1 MIKLDYPD
9 ILETIKDNLL
19 PGRTESASFLA
30 WYLSNFYRLDQVE
43 IDDSVCDKRGDK
55 GIDGIYLNDNDNT
68 VDVFQSKI
76 SQRSDVTIGDT
87 VLKEFLGTL
96 SQFKDR
102 DSLANMISSAGDGE
116 VSKLLKRL
124 ELLDKIT
131 SYSVRGIFL
140 SNIELDANGASFLA
154 MTPTIQFIG
163 PTQITKEYISDTRSK
178 LIANQFSFDV
188 LGYDVSTY
196 IVDAKTKSI
205 LAPVKAEE
213 LVRLDGIS
221 DQSIFDAN
229 LRGHLGNTKVNKDIV
244 ESIMDQT
251 KHKLFPLF
259 HNGITIITEELMI
272 DDRRSKLAVKGYGVV
287 NGCQSMKSLFNHR
300 KHLSA
305 DLRILTRFIQVDKT
319 SDLLSMITS
328 YSNNQNG
335 IKARDFKSNHD
346 IQIRL
351 QNEFKKYYS
360 DEYFLEIKRG
370 EDPNGKIVITNEV
383 AGLLLLAF
391 DLKEPWT
398 THQKYKVFDDKYTAL
413 FARPEVDADRIVA
426 LSVFME
432 EIGRSLQN
440 IDDKLLARYAL
451 TRYLMLY
458 MLREILEKDTTGAE
472 LINKPAPFVR
482 ESRFR
487 KALGL
492 CTQGILSD
500 MVVDINAELKDIK
513 EKEADFDYKSK
524 LKSPEWSKTFSKAI
538 VNSYEKLVQRERLE
552 SFEKEWTKRTT
563 EIESTRKS

>member
-1 MIKLDYPD
+1 MIKLNYPD
-9 ILETIKDNLL
+9 ILGTIKEYLT
-19 PGRTESASFLA
+19 PGRAESASFLA

-43 IDDSVCDKRGDK
+43 IDDSICDKRGDK

-68 VDVFQSKI
+68 LDVFQSKI

-102 DSLANMISSAGDGE
+102 ESVANMISSAGDAE
-116 VSKLLKRL
+116 ISKLLKRL
-124 ELLDKIT
+124 ELPEKIT

-140 SNIELDANGASFLA
+140 SNIELDANGASFLD
-154 MTPTIQFIG
+154 MTPTVQFIG
-163 PTQITKEYISDTRSK
+163 PAQISKEYISDTRSK
-178 LIANQFSFDV
+178 LIANQSSFDV

-196 IVDAKTKSI
+196 TVDAKTKSI

-213 LVRLDGIS
+213 LVRLDGIC

-244 ESIMDQT
+244 ESIKDQT

-259 HNGITIITEELMI
+259 HNGITIITEELSV
-272 DDRRSKLAVKGYGVV
+272 DEGRSKLTVKGYGVV

-300 KHLSA
+300 KDLSA

-319 SDLLSMITS
+319 SDLLGMITS

-351 QNEFKKYYS
+351 QNEFKRHYS
-360 DEYFLEIKRG
+360 DQYFLEIKRG
-370 EDPNGKIVITNEV
+370 EDVNGKIVITNEI

-413 FARPEVDADRIVA
+413 FARPEVNADRIVA
-426 LSVFME
+426 LWIFME
-432 EIGRSLQN
+432 EIARSLQN
-440 IDDKLLARYAL
+440 IEDKLLARYAL

-458 MLREILEKDTTGAE
+458 MLREILEKNTIGTE

-482 ESRFR
+482 DSRFR

-500 MVVDINAELKDIK
+500 MVVDINAELKEIK
-513 EKEADFDYKSK
+513 EKESEFDYKSK
-524 LKSPEWSKTFSKAI
+524 LKSPEWCKSFSKAI
-538 VNSYEKLVQRERLE
+538 VNSYGKLVQRGRIE
-552 SFEKEWTKRTT
+552 SFDKEWTKC
-563 EIESTRKS
+563 STAAGV

>member
-9 ILETIKDNLL
+9 ILETIKDYLV

-43 IDDSVCDKRGDK
+43 IDDSICDKRGDK
-55 GIDGIYLNDNDNT
+55 GVDGIYLNDNDNT

-87 VLKEFLGTL
+87 ILKEFLGTL

-102 DSLANMISSAGDGE
+102 ESLANMLTSAGDGE
-116 VSKLLKRL
+116 ISKVIKRL
-124 ELLDKIT
+124 ELLDKIP

-140 SNIELDANGASFLA
+140 SNIELDPNGNAFLV

-163 PTQITKEYISDTRSK
+163 PTQITREYISDTRSK
-178 LIANQFSFDV
+178 LIPKEFSFDV
-188 LGYDVSTY
+188 LGYDISTY
-196 IVDAKTKSI
+196 TVDAKTKSI

-213 LVRLDGIS
+213 LVMLDGIS

-229 LRGHLGNTKVNKDIV
+229 LRGDLGNTKVNKDIV
-244 ESIMDQT
+244 ESIKDQA

-259 HNGITIITEELMI
+259 HNGINIITEELTI
-272 DDRRSKLAVKGYGVV
+272 DEKRTKLVVKGYGVV
-287 NGCQSMKSLFNHR
+287 NGCQSMRSLFNH
-300 KHLSA
+300 KKQLSA
-305 DLRILTRFIQVDKT
+305 DLRIFTRFIQVDKA
-319 SDLLSMITS
+319 SDLLNMITS

-351 QNEFKKYYS
+351 QNEFKKFYS
-360 DEYFLEIKRG
+360 EQYFFEIKRG
-370 EDPNGKIVITNEV
+370 EDADGKVVISNEF

-391 DLKEPWT
+391 DLKEPWS
-398 THQKYKVFDDKYTAL
+398 THQKYKVFDDKYSAL

-426 LSVFME
+426 LFLFME
-432 EIGRSLQN
+432 EIIKSLQK
-440 IDDKLLARYAL
+440 IDDKLLASYTL

-458 MLREILEKDTTGAE
+458 ILRDILEKDAVGAQ
-472 LINKPAPFVR
+472 LIKKPTAFVR
-482 ESRFR
+482 DAKFR
-487 KALGL
+487 RALTL
-492 CTQGILSD
+492 CIQGILSD
-500 MVVDINAELKDIK
+500 MVVDINAELKEIK
-513 EKEADFDYKSK
+513 EKELDFDYKSK

-538 VNSYEKLVQRERLE
+538 VNSYEKLVQRKRIE
-552 SFEKEWTKRTT
+552 SFEKEWTKKIK
-563 EIESTRKS
+563 EIKST

>member
-1 MIKLDYPD
+1 
-9 ILETIKDNLL
+9 
-19 PGRTESASFLA
+19 
-30 WYLSNFYRLDQVE
+30 
-43 IDDSVCDKRGDK
+43 
-55 GIDGIYLNDNDNT
+55 
-68 VDVFQSKI
+68 
-76 SQRSDVTIGDT
+76 
-87 VLKEFLGTL
+87 
-96 SQFKDR
+96 
-102 DSLANMISSAGDGE
+102 
-116 VSKLLKRL
+116 SKLLKRL
-124 ELLDKIT
+124 ELPETIT

-140 SNIELDANGASFLA
+140 SNIELDANGASFLD
-154 MTPTIQFIG
+154 MTPTVQFIG
-163 PTQITKEYISDTRSK
+163 PAQISKEYISDTRSK
-178 LIANQFSFDV
+178 LIANQSSFDV

-196 IVDAKTKSI
+196 TVDAKTKSI

-244 ESIMDQT
+244 ESIKDQT

-259 HNGITIITEELMI
+259 HNGITIITEELSV
-272 DDRRSKLAVKGYGVV
+272 DEGRSKLTVKGYGVV

-300 KHLSA
+300 KDLSA

-319 SDLLSMITS
+319 SDLLGMITS

-458 MLREILEKDTTGAE
+458 MIREILEKDIIGVK
-472 LINKPAPFVR
+472 LINNPAPFVR
-482 ESRFR
+482 DSKFR

-492 CTQGILSD
+492 CIQGILSD

-524 LKSPEWSKTFSKAI
+524 LKSPEWSKNFSKAI

-563 EIESTRKS
+563 ELESTRKS